1 MATEPKKETVRI
13 ALPPNPGSASGPET
27 VRINLPARPS
37 LAQRSMPQP
46 PNRPIPLASSGTTL
60 MPPDSTVFAP
70 GPGKQTARI
79 DVHGLKKETA
89 RIGILPNQPSA
100 SIVQMKKTQSLSRI
114 PETIPPSVPIHIAS
128 APEPDVVEQSAAG
141 DIPMAFCWALL
152 ILSAVILLIQIWTY
166 FS

>member
-27 VRINLPARPS
+27 VRINLPARP
-37 LAQRSMPQP
+37 
-46 PNRPIPLASSGTTL
+46 PLASSGTTL

-70 GPGKQTARI
+70 GPRKETARVG
-79 DVHGLKKETA
+79 VHSLKKETA
-89 RIGILPNQPSA
+89 RIGILPHQPPA
-100 SIVQMKKTQSLSRI
+100 PIVQMKKTQALSRI
-114 PETIPPSVPIHIAS
+114 PETIPPSVPLHIAS
-128 APEPDVVEQSAAG
+128 APEPDLVEKPAAG

-152 ILSAVILLIQIWTY
+152 GLSAVVLLIQIWTY

>member
-1 MATEPKKETVRI
+1 MAETTEPKKETVRI

-27 VRINLPARPS
+27 VRINLPARPP
-37 LAQRSMPQP
+37 LAQRPM
-46 PNRPIPLASSGTTL
+46 PLASSGTTL

-70 GPGKQTARI
+70 GPRKETAHMS
-79 DVHGLKKETA
+79 VHGLKKETA

-100 SIVQMKKTQSLSRI
+100 PILQMKKTQSLSRI
-114 PETIPPSVPIHIAS
+114 PETIPPSVPLRMAS
-128 APEPDVVEQSAAG
+128 APEPDVVEQPAAR

-152 ILSAVILLIQIWTY
+152 SLSAVILLIQIWTY